1 MWAGEVRALRHGV
14 ESSKNKWCEYTEI
27 VSLRK
32 HYKWMGV
39 WVSYPFQSTSRDL
52 VVHVIC

>member
-1 MWAGEVRALRHGV
+1 VWAGEVRALRHGV